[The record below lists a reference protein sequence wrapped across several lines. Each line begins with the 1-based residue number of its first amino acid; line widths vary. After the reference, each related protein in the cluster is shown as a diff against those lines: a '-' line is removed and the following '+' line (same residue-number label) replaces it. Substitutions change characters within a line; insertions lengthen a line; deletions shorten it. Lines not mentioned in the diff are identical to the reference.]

1 MNYFNSDYVQFFK
14 ELVQNNHK
22 DWFDLNRSRYE
33 KNVKLPFSA
42 FTQKAIDSIALID
55 PVFTELLAKDCIFRI
70 NRDVRFSKDKIPYKT
85 MCSAFIGINGKKSKS
100 VNGIYYEFTP
110 EHLRFY
116 GGIYSIEKEDLYAVR
131 AGITSNLKE
140 FNTLLNDPEFKK
152 IFGDIRGEKNKIIH
166 PDFRES
172 AQEQALIFNKQW
184 YFYVEYPVE
193 LLYEKQLLDKLL
205 HAYQVSR
212 PLEQFFNQF
221 IQTK

>member
-1 MNYFNSDYVQFFK
+1 
-14 ELVQNNHK
+14 
-22 DWFDLNRSRYE
+22 
-33 KNVKLPFSA
+33 
-42 FTQKAIDSIALID
+42 
-55 PVFTELLAKDCIFRI
+55 
-70 NRDVRFSKDKIPYKT
+70 VRFYS
-85 MCSAFIGINGKKSKS
+85 G
-100 VNGIYYEFTP
+100 VYE
-110 EHLRFY
+110 
-116 GGIYSIEKEDLYAVR
+116 IEKDDLYAVR

-140 FNTLLNDPEFKK
+140 FNSLLNDPEFKK

-172 AQEQALIFNKQW
+172 ANEQALIFNKQW

-193 LLYEKQLLDKLL
+193 LLFEKQLLDKLL

>member
-1 MNYFNSDYVQFFK
+1 MNYFNSDYVQFFR
-14 ELVQNNHK
+14 ELSQNNHK

-42 FTQKAIDSIALID
+42 FTQKAIDTIALID
-55 PVFTELLAKDCIFRI
+55 PVFSELLAKDCIFRI
-70 NRDVRFSKDKIPYKT
+70 NRDVRFSKDKQPYKL
-85 MCSAFIGINGKKSKS
+85 MCSAIITPNGKKSKA

-110 EHLRFY
+110 EHVRFY
-116 GGIYSIEKEDLYAVR
+116 SGVYEIEKDDLYAVR

-140 FNTLLNDPEFKK
+140 FNSLLNDPEFKK

-166 PDFRES
+166 ADFRES

>member
-14 ELVQNNHK
+14 ELSQNNHK

-33 KNVKLPFSA
+33 KNIKLPFKE
-42 FTQKAIDSIALID
+42 FTQLAIDSIALLNVD
-55 PVFTELLAKDCIFRI
+55 FNDLQAKDCIFRI
-70 NRDVRFSKDKIPYKT
+70 NRDVRFSKDKQPYKL
-85 MCSAFIGINGKKSKS
+85 MCSAIITPNGKKSKAI
-100 VNGIYYEFTP
+100 NGIYFEFTP
-110 EHLRFY
+110 EHVRFY
-116 GGIYSIEKEDLYAVR
+116 SGVYEIEKDDLYAVR
-131 AGITSNLKE
+131 EGICSNLSQ
-140 FNTLLNDPEFKK
+140 FSALINAPEF
-152 IFGDIRGEKNKIIH
+152 IATFGHVRGEKNKIIH